1 MKNNWSKNFAS
12 KYIKKYK
19 KLGFSKDLALRVYTT
34 RLLGKNKKLVL
45 HGGGNTSVKTT
56 IKDIDGKK
64 YKVLC
69 VKGSGWD
76 MADIEPAGLPAV
88 KLEPLL
94 SLKKKKY
101 LSDEDMVS
109 FQKRNLI
116 NVKSPNPSVETFLH
130 AFLPFKF
137 VDHTHADAV
146 LNVTNRAGGL
156 NFCKK
161 VFGNKV
167 SVAPYIMPGF
177 MLAKKINEI
186 YSKNPNINCLILM
199 NHGIFTFADSAKE
212 AYDLMIKYVSQAE
225 RAIKKLKVKKI
236 KQIKN
241 FSTKFNAH
249 EIAPIIRGLLSNNK
263 DQKFVVNYRLN
274 KHLKYFMNGK
284 NVRSYSSKGT
294 ATPDHVI
301 RVKPFPLIITP
312 KKNSSIVEFKVAAK
326 KAFENYRKKYI
337 NYFNVNKNK
346 VKGKKVMLDASP
358 RVVLVQNVGVFA
370 VGKDLSSAKIAGD
383 LTETNAKVIASVEE
397 TSSYK
402 FILEKDLFDVEYW
415 SLEQAKIKKQK
426 KLLEGNV
433 VVITGST
440 GTIGFETYK
449 MFKSYGAEVVLLDY
463 NLEKLKNLQSKI
475 KELCIHCDV
484 RSKKNVKKAFN
495 QICEKYGGIDILI
508 SNAGTATNG
517 PIGEVDDIILRQS
530 FEDNFFSHQNC
541 ASEAIKIMKKQN
553 INGCLLFNI
562 SKQSVNPGK
571 NFGPYGLPKSALLS
585 LCKQYAVDYGS
596 YGIRSNGV
604 NADRIK
610 SGLMNNKMIRTRA
623 KARSISTDDY
633 MRGNLLL
640 NEVKAEDV
648 AKAFFHLATSKKTTG
663 AVLAVDGGNIAASL
677 R

>member
-1 MKNNWSKNFAS
+1 LKNNWSKNSAN

-19 KLGFSKDLALRVYTT
+19 KLGFSKDLALRIYTT
-34 RLLGKNKKLVL
+34 RLLGRNKELVL
-45 HGGGNTSVKTT
+45 HGGGNTSVKTK

-64 YKVLC
+64 YNVLC

-88 KLEPLL
+88 KLDPLL
-94 SLKKKKY
+94 TLKKKKY
-101 LSDEDMVS
+101 LSDEDMVN

-116 NVKSPNPSVETFLH
+116 DIKSPNPSVETFLH

-146 LNVTNRAGGL
+146 LNISNRPGGL

-167 SVAPYIMPGF
+167 SIVPYVMPGF
-177 MLAKKINEI
+177 MLAKKIDEI
-186 YSKNPNINCLILM
+186 YSKNQNINCLILM
-199 NHGIFTFADSAKE
+199 NHGIFTFANDAKE
-212 AYDLMIKYVSQAE
+212 AYNLMIKYVSQAE

-249 EIAPIIRGLLSNNK
+249 EISPIIRGLLSNNK

-312 KKNSSIVEFKVAAK
+312 KKNSSINEFKITAK

-346 VKGKKVMLDASP
+346 VKEKKVMLDTSP
-358 RVVLVQNVGVFA
+358 RVVLVQNVGVFT
-370 VGKDLSSAKIAGD
+370 VGKDLNAAKIAGD
-383 LTETNAKVIASVEE
+383 LTVTNAKVITSVEE
-397 TSSYK
+397 TSAYK
-402 FILEKDLFDVEYW
+402 FIPEKDLFDVEYW

-440 GTIGFETYK
+440 GTIGYATYK

-463 NLEKLKNLQSKI
+463 SLERLKDLQSKI
-475 KELCIHCDV
+475 KDLCIHCDV
-484 RSKKNVKKAFN
+484 RNKKSVKKAFN

-517 PIGEVDDIILRQS
+517 AIGEVDDNILRQS

-541 ASEAIKIMKKQN
+541 ASEAVKIMKKQN
-553 INGCLLFNI
+553 ISGCLLFNI

-604 NADRIK
+604 NADRIR
-610 SGLMNNKMIRTRA
+610 SGLMNDKMIRTRA

-663 AVLAVDGGNIAASL
+663 AVLTVDGGNIAASL